1 MDKDSESAMPVEQQ
15 FTSLHRAAQV
25 AVDVVAMEDAV
36 QRIAEEACVLT
47 QACAAAV
54 AMLTDNA
61 SKLRLVAAAGE
72 TVQEINDSVFRVESS
87 LLENTVRRG
96 ENAIPF
102 YPVHP
107 DPVMESLL
115 GGERLRSAAVVPILC
130 EQQILGALAVLN
142 KLDGSRFDS
151 SDVRMLQI
159 LSSYIANLWKRR
171 QMERRI
177 ARLSRELEVMYHAA
191 QSIVS
196 SLNLNQVLDNVLE
209 EVAAHLPHAFAV
221 LFLLHDER
229 THLFIAAERGLEGE
243 EREIMLAADEGLQ
256 AEVLRTG
263 EARLVNAADLDP
275 NVEQFVP
282 RLRFMSALYA
292 PVKSR
297 TKTLGLL
304 LVTSGNRNAY
314 TEADL
319 KLLNGVASLAGIAI
333 ENALLYEDAHRRAEE
348 ATSIYELSQSVNS
361 SLELHSV
368 LDLVADSVLR
378 LLQVDKF
385 ALMLYDNNEGVL
397 RTHVSRGVDP
407 AYFHRLRPT
416 KGQGIPGWVLEFQSP
431 VYVLDVS
438 ADSRNAAVPLDNAGV
453 ISLVC
458 VPLQVGME
466 PMGVM
471 LAMSSRRRMFTIAEM
486 ELLYTIANQAA
497 VAIDNALRYEEERQ
511 KSEDLR
517 QYFLRV
523 AKAIGSTVK
532 QGEVP
537 QLIANIAAEVLRAD
551 RAVFYAV
558 EQNLVKPLAVSG
570 SRMATLLGDND
581 TTPLSSMGWVVKTG
595 RPLLV
600 YQASSDVRFRDD
612 PFVQREGMAS
622 CLAVPI
628 GGKKPASLLAVYTLQ
643 PRKFTRRDAELLT
656 TVAELVRET

>member
-1 MDKDSESAMPVEQQ
+1 MDAEGVITVEQQ
-15 FTSLHRAAQV
+15 IAGLYRVAQI
-25 AVDVVAMEDAV
+25 AVDPLPIDEALA
-36 QRIAEEACVLT
+36 RIAEEACALT
-47 QACAAAV
+47 DARATAIAFLTEQETRLRLLAV
-54 AMLTDNA
+54 AGEEVQD
-61 SKLRLVAAAGE
+61 LRG
-72 TVQEINDSVFRVESS
+72 TVFRVENS
-87 LLENTVRRG
+87 LMESTVRRG
-96 ENAIPF
+96 ENAIPY
-102 YPVHP
+102 YPLHP

-115 GGERLRSAAVVPILC
+115 GGERLRGAAVVPIQC
-130 EQQILGALAVLN
+130 DQQILGALAALN
-142 KLDGSRFDS
+142 KRDGSRFDS
-151 SDVRMLQI
+151 SDIRLLQI
-159 LSSYIANLWKRR
+159 LASHIASLWRRKRLEQR
-171 QMERRI
+171 SER
-177 ARLSRELEVMYHAA
+177 LGRELQVMYHAA
-191 QSIVS
+191 HSIGS
-196 SLNLNQVLDNVLE
+196 SLNLNQVLDRVLE

-221 LFLLHDER
+221 LFLLNDER
-229 THLFIAAERGLEGE
+229 THLFIAAERGLDGD
-243 EREIMLAADEGLQ
+243 EREVMLAADEGLQ

-263 EARLVNAADLDP
+263 EARLVNAADVDP
-275 NVEQFVP
+275 DVEQFVP
-282 RLRFMSALYA
+282 RLRIHSALYA

-304 LVTSGNRNAY
+304 LVTSTSRNAY

-333 ENALLYEDAHRRAEE
+333 ENALLYEEAHRRAEE
-348 ATSIYELSQSVNS
+348 ATSIYELSQLVNS

-385 ALMLYDNNEGVL
+385 ALMLYDSNEGVL
-397 RTHVSRGVDP
+397 RTYVSRGVDP
-407 AYFHRLRPT
+407 AYFDRLRPA

-438 ADSRNAAVPLDNAGV
+438 ADSRNAAAPLDRAGV

-471 LAMSSRRRMFTIAEM
+471 LAMSSRRRLFTIAEI

-517 QYFLRV
+517 QYFLR
-523 AKAIGSTVK
+523 ATRAIGTTVK

-551 RAVFYAV
+551 RAIYYAV
-558 EQNLVKPLAVSG
+558 EGNQIKPLAVSG
-570 SRMATLLGDND
+570 SRVATWLGEEDATRITSMA
-581 TTPLSSMGWVVKTG
+581 WVVKTG

-600 YQASSDVRFRDD
+600 YQTSSDVRFCDD

-628 GGKKPASLLAVYTLQ
+628 GGKKPHSLLAVYTLQ
-643 PRKFTRRDAELLT
+643 PRKFTRHDAELLS
-656 TVAELVRET
+656 TVAELVLET

>member
-1 MDKDSESAMPVEQQ
+1 MDAGSVVSLDQQ
-15 FTSLHRAAQV
+15 IAEFHRVAQLS
-25 AVDVVAMEDAV
+25 VDPLPLEEAL
-36 QRIAEEACVLT
+36 QRLAEEACLLT
-47 QACAAAV
+47 DASASAVAFLTESDTKLRLAAV
-54 AMLTDNA
+54 AGEGAQD
-61 SKLRLVAAAGE
+61 LRG
-72 TVQEINDSVFRVESS
+72 TVFRVENS
-87 LLENTVRRG
+87 LMESAVRRG

-102 YPVHP
+102 YPMHS

-115 GGERLRSAAVVPILC
+115 GGNRLRGAAVVPIQC
-130 EQQILGALAVLN
+130 DQQILGALAVLN
-142 KLDGSRFDS
+142 RRDGSRFDS
-151 SDVRMLQI
+151 SDIRNLQI
-159 LSSYIANLWKRR
+159 LASHIAGLWRRR
-171 QMERRI
+171 QLEQRNERLR
-177 ARLSRELEVMYHAA
+177 RELEVMYHAA
-191 QSIVS
+191 QSIGS
-196 SLNLNQVLDNVLE
+196 SLNLNQVLDTVLE

-221 LFLLHDER
+221 LFLLNDER
-229 THLFIAAERGLEGE
+229 THLFIASERGLEGE
-243 EREIMLAADEGLQ
+243 EREVMLAADEGLQ

-263 EARLVNAADLDP
+263 EPRLVNAADVNP
-275 NVEQFVP
+275 GVEQFIP
-282 RLRFMSALYA
+282 RLRIHSALYA

-304 LVTSGNRNAY
+304 LVTSTSRHAY

-319 KLLNGVASLAGIAI
+319 KLLNGVASQAGIAI

-348 ATSIYELSQSVNS
+348 ATAIYELSQLVNS

-385 ALMLYDNNEGVL
+385 ALMLYDSNEGVL
-397 RTHVSRGVDP
+397 RTSVSRG
-407 AYFHRLRPT
+407 RLRPA

-438 ADSRNAAVPLDNAGV
+438 ADPRNAAVPLDHEGV
-453 ISLVC
+453 VSLAC

-466 PMGVM
+466 PMGVV
-471 LAMSSRRRMFTIAEM
+471 LAMSSRRRLFTIAEM

-497 VAIDNALRYEEERQ
+497 VAIDNALRYEQERQ

-537 QLIANIAAEVLRAD
+537 QLIANIAAEVMRAD
-551 RAVFYAV
+551 RAIYYTV
-558 EQNLVKPLAVSG
+558 EANRIKPMAVSG
-570 SRMATLLGDND
+570 SRMATLLDD
-581 TTPLSSMGWVVKTG
+581 EEATSMASMSWVVKTG

-600 YQASSDVRFRDD
+600 FQASADVRFRDD

-628 GGKKPASLLAVYTLQ
+628 GGKKPTSLLAVYTLQ
-643 PRKFTRRDAELLT
+643 PRKFTRHDAELLS
-656 TVAELVRET
+656 TVAELVLET

>member
-1 MDKDSESAMPVEQQ
+1 MDAESIVSVEQQ
-15 FTSLHRAAQV
+15 VAGLHRAAQT
-25 AVDVVAMEDAV
+25 AVDPLPLEDALR
-36 QRIAEEACVLT
+36 RIAEEACLLT
-47 QACAAAV
+47 DASASAVAFLTESETKLRLAAV
-54 AMLTDNA
+54 AGEEVQD
-61 SKLRLVAAAGE
+61 LRG
-72 TVQEINDSVFRVESS
+72 TVFRVENS
-87 LLENTVRRG
+87 LMENTVRRG

-115 GGERLRSAAVVPILC
+115 GGARLRGAAVVPIQC
-130 EQQILGALAVLN
+130 DHQMLGALAVLN
-142 KLDGSRFDS
+142 KRDGSRFDS
-151 SDVRMLQI
+151 SDVRTLQI
-159 LSSYIANLWKRR
+159 LASHIASLWRRR
-171 QMERRI
+171 QLEQRND
-177 ARLSRELEVMYHAA
+177 RLRRELEVMYHAA
-191 QSIVS
+191 QSIGS
-196 SLNLNQVLDNVLE
+196 SLNLNQVLDTVVE
-209 EVAAHLPHAFAV
+209 EVSAHLPHAFAA
-221 LFLLHDER
+221 LFLLTDER

-243 EREIMLAADEGLQ
+243 EREVMLAADEGLQ
-256 AEVLRTG
+256 AEVLRNG
-263 EARLVNAADLDP
+263 EPRLVNAADLDP
-275 NVEQFVP
+275 GVEQFVP
-282 RLRFMSALYA
+282 RLRIHSALYA

-304 LVTSGNRNAY
+304 LVTSTSRNAY

-319 KLLNGVASLAGIAI
+319 KLLNGVASQAGIAI

-361 SLELHSV
+361 SLELQSV

-385 ALMLYDNNEGVL
+385 ALMLYDSNEGVL

-407 AYFHRLRPT
+407 AYFDRLRPT
-416 KGQGIPGWVLEFQSP
+416 RGQGIPGWVLEFQSP

-438 ADSRNAAVPLDNAGV
+438 ADPRNAAVPLDREGV
-453 ISLVC
+453 VSLAC

-466 PMGVM
+466 PMGVI
-471 LAMSSRRRMFTIAEM
+471 LAMSSRRRLFTIAEM

-523 AKAIGSTVK
+523 ARAIGSTVK

-551 RAVFYAV
+551 RAIYYTV
-558 EQNLVKPLAVSG
+558 EGHRIKPMAVSG
-570 SRMATLLGDND
+570 SRMATLLDEEE
-581 TTPLSSMGWVVKTG
+581 TSSMAWVVKTG

-628 GGKKPASLLAVYTLQ
+628 GGKKPTSLLAVYTLQ
-643 PRKFTRRDAELLT
+643 PRKFTRHDAELLS
-656 TVAELVRET
+656 TVAELVLET

>member
-1 MDKDSESAMPVEQQ
+1 MDAEGIVSVDQQ
-15 FTSLHRAAQV
+15 LTGFHRAAQV
-25 AVDVVAMEDAV
+25 AMDPLPL
-36 QRIAEEACVLT
+36 EEALLRLAQEACLLT
-47 QACAAAV
+47 DATASAV
-54 AMLTDNA
+54 AFLTE
-61 SKLRLVAAAGE
+61 SETKLRLVAVAGGG
-72 TVQEINDSVFRVESS
+72 VQDLRGTVFRVENS
-87 LLENTVRRG
+87 LMENTVRRG

-102 YPVHP
+102 YPVRS
-107 DPVMESLL
+107 DSVMESLL
-115 GGERLRSAAVVPILC
+115 GGTRLRGAAVVPIQC
-130 EQQILGALAVLN
+130 DQQILGALAALN
-142 KLDGSRFDS
+142 KQDGSRFDS
-151 SDVRMLQI
+151 SDIRSLQI
-159 LSSYIANLWKRR
+159 VASHIAGLWRRR
-171 QMERRI
+171 QLEQRVD
-177 ARLSRELEVMYHAA
+177 RLRRELDVMYHAA
-191 QSIVS
+191 QSIGS
-196 SLNLNQVLDNVLE
+196 SLNLNQVLDSVLD
-209 EVAAHLPHAFAV
+209 EVAAHLSHAFAV
-221 LFLLHDER
+221 LFLLNDER
-229 THLFIAAERGLEGE
+229 THLFIASERGLEGE

-256 AEVLRTG
+256 AEVLRAG
-263 EARLVNAADLDP
+263 EPRLVNAADVDP
-275 NVEQFVP
+275 GVEQFVP
-282 RLRFMSALYA
+282 RLRIHSALYA

-304 LVTSGNRNAY
+304 LVTSTSRNAY

-319 KLLNGVASLAGIAI
+319 KLLNGVASQAGIAI

-348 ATSIYELSQSVNS
+348 ATSIYELSQLVNS

-368 LDLVADSVLR
+368 MDLVADSVLR

-385 ALMLYDNNEGVL
+385 ALMLYDSNAGLL

-407 AYFHRLRPT
+407 AYFDRLRPT

-431 VYVLDVS
+431 VYVLDVP
-438 ADSRNAAVPLDNAGV
+438 ADPRNAAVPLDREGV
-453 ISLVC
+453 VSLAC

-471 LAMSSRRRMFTIAEM
+471 LAMSSRRRLFTIAEM

-537 QLIANIAAEVLRAD
+537 QLIANIAAEVMRAD
-551 RAVFYAV
+551 RAIYYTVSANRI
-558 EQNLVKPLAVSG
+558 EPMAVSG
-570 SRMATLLGDND
+570 SRMATMLDD
-581 TTPLSSMGWVVKTG
+581 EEATAMASMGWVVKTG

-600 YQASSDVRFRDD
+600 YQASADVRFRDD

-628 GGKKPASLLAVYTLQ
+628 GGKKPHSLLAVYTLQ
-643 PRKFTRRDAELLT
+643 PRKFTRHDAELLS
-656 TVAELVRET
+656 TVAELVLET

>member
-1 MDKDSESAMPVEQQ
+1 MMDAGSIVSIEQQ
-15 FTSLHRAAQV
+15 IAGLHRAAQI
-25 AVDVVAMEDAV
+25 AVDPLPLEEALR
-36 QRIAEEACVLT
+36 RIAEEACLLT
-47 QACAAAV
+47 DASASAVAFLTESETKLRLAAV
-54 AMLTDNA
+54 AGEEVQD
-61 SKLRLVAAAGE
+61 LRG
-72 TVQEINDSVFRVESS
+72 TVFRVENS
-87 LLENTVRRG
+87 LMENTVRRG

-115 GGERLRSAAVVPILC
+115 GGTRLRGAAVVPIQC
-130 EQQILGALAVLN
+130 DQQMLGALAVLN
-142 KLDGSRFDS
+142 KRDGSRFDS
-151 SDVRMLQI
+151 SDVRTLQI
-159 LSSYIANLWKRR
+159 LASHIASLWRRR
-171 QMERRI
+171 QLEQRND
-177 ARLSRELEVMYHAA
+177 RLRRELDVMYHAA
-191 QSIVS
+191 QSIGS
-196 SLNLNQVLDNVLE
+196 SLNLNQVLDTVVD
-209 EVAAHLPHAFAV
+209 EVAAHLPHAFAA
-221 LFLLHDER
+221 LFLLTDER

-243 EREIMLAADEGLQ
+243 EREVMLAADEGLQ
-256 AEVLRTG
+256 AEVLRSG
-263 EARLVNAADLDP
+263 EPRLVNAADLDP
-275 NVEQFVP
+275 GVEQFVP
-282 RLRFMSALYA
+282 RLRIHSALYA

-304 LVTSGNRNAY
+304 LVTSTSRNAY

-319 KLLNGVASLAGIAI
+319 KLLNGVASQAGIAI

-361 SLELHSV
+361 SLELQSV

-385 ALMLYDNNEGVL
+385 ALMLYDSNEGVL

-407 AYFHRLRPT
+407 AYFDRLRPT
-416 KGQGIPGWVLEFQSP
+416 RGQGIPGWVLEFQSP

-438 ADSRNAAVPLDNAGV
+438 ADPRNAAVPLDREGV
-453 ISLVC
+453 VSLAC

-466 PMGVM
+466 PMGVI
-471 LAMSSRRRMFTIAEM
+471 LAMSSRRRLFTIAEM

-523 AKAIGSTVK
+523 ARAIGSTVK

-551 RAVFYAV
+551 RAIYYAV
-558 EQNLVKPLAVSG
+558 EGHRIKPMAVSG
-570 SRMATLLGDND
+570 SRMATLLDEEE
-581 TTPLSSMGWVVKTG
+581 TSSMAWVVKTG

-622 CLAVPI
+622 CLAVPL
-628 GGKKPASLLAVYTLQ
+628 GGKKPTSLLAVYTLQ
-643 PRKFTRRDAELLT
+643 PRKFTRHDAELLS
-656 TVAELVRET
+656 TVAELVLET

>member
-1 MDKDSESAMPVEQQ
+1 MDTDSTVSVEQQ
-15 FTSLHRAAQV
+15 VAGLHRVAQV
-25 AVDVVAMEDAV
+25 AVDLLPVEEAL
-36 QRIAEEACVLT
+36 QRIAEEACLLT
-47 QACAAAV
+47 NASASALAF
-54 AMLTDNA
+54 LTDSD
-61 SKLRLVAAAGE
+61 SKLRLVAVAGE
-72 TVQEINDSVFRVESS
+72 EVQDLRGTVFRVESS
-87 LLENTVRRG
+87 LMENTVRRG

-102 YPVHP
+102 YPAHP

-115 GGERLRSAAVVPILC
+115 GGTRLRGAAVVPVQC
-130 EQQILGALAVLN
+130 DQQILGALAVLN
-142 KLDGSRFDS
+142 KRDGSRFDS
-151 SDVRMLQI
+151 SDVRTLQI
-159 LSSYIANLWKRR
+159 LASHVASLWRRR
-171 QMERRI
+171 QLEQRSER
-177 ARLSRELEVMYHAA
+177 LGRELEVMYHAA
-191 QSIVS
+191 QSIGS
-196 SLNLNQVLDNVLE
+196 SLNLNQVLDTVLE

-221 LFLLHDER
+221 LFLLNDER
-229 THLFIAAERGLEGE
+229 THLFIAAERGLEGDE
-243 EREIMLAADEGLQ
+243 HEIMLAADEGLQ
-256 AEVLRTG
+256 AEVLRSG
-263 EARLVNAADLDP
+263 EPRLVNAADIDP
-275 NVEQFVP
+275 GVEQFVP
-282 RLRFMSALYA
+282 RLRIQSALYA

-304 LVTSGNRNAY
+304 LVTSTSRNAY

-319 KLLNGVASLAGIAI
+319 KLLNGVASQAGIAI

-348 ATSIYELSQSVNS
+348 ATSIYELSQLVNS

-385 ALMLYDNNEGVL
+385 ALMLYDGNEGVL

-407 AYFHRLRPT
+407 AYFDRLRPT

-438 ADSRNAAVPLDNAGV
+438 ADPRNAAAPLDREGV
-453 ISLVC
+453 VSLAC

-471 LAMSSRRRMFTIAEM
+471 LAMSSRRRLFTIAEM

-523 AKAIGSTVK
+523 AKAIGTTVK

-551 RAVFYAV
+551 RAIYYTVAGSRI
-558 EQNLVKPLAVSG
+558 QPLAVSG
-570 SRMATLLGDND
+570 SRMATLLDDEEATNMA
-581 TTPLSSMGWVVKTG
+581 SMAWVVKTG
-595 RPLLV
+595 RPLLA
-600 YQASSDVRFRDD
+600 YQASADVRFRDD

-628 GGKKPASLLAVYTLQ
+628 GGKKPNSLLAVYTLQ
-643 PRKFTRRDAELLT
+643 PRKFTRHDAELLS
-656 TVAELVRET
+656 TVAELVLES

>member
-1 MDKDSESAMPVEQQ
+1 MDAESVVSVEQQ
-15 FTSLHRAAQV
+15 LAALQRAAQS
-25 AVDVVAMEDAV
+25 AVDLLPLEDAV
-36 QRIAEEACVLT
+36 RRIAEEACVLT
-47 QACAAAV
+47 DASASVV
-54 AMLTDNA
+54 AFLTE
-61 SKLRLVAAAGE
+61 SETKLRLTALAGDE
-72 TVQEINDSVFRVESS
+72 VQDLRGTVFRVENS
-87 LLENTVRRG
+87 LMESTVRRG

-107 DPVMESLL
+107 DPVMESVL
-115 GGERLRSAAVVPILC
+115 GGARLRGAAVVPIQC
-130 EQQILGALAVLN
+130 DQRILGALAVLN
-142 KLDGSRFDS
+142 KRDGSRFDS
-151 SDVRMLQI
+151 SDVRILQI
-159 LSSYIANLWKRR
+159 LASHIASLWRRR
-171 QMERRI
+171 QLEQRSERLR
-177 ARLSRELEVMYHAA
+177 RELEVMYHAA
-191 QSIVS
+191 QSIGS
-196 SLNLNQVLDNVLE
+196 SLNLNQVLDTVVD
-209 EVAAHLPHAFAV
+209 EVAAHLPHAFAA
-221 LFLLHDER
+221 LFLLTDER

-243 EREIMLAADEGLQ
+243 EREVMLAADEGLQ
-256 AEVLRTG
+256 AEVLRSG
-263 EARLVNAADLDP
+263 EPRLVNAADLDP
-275 NVEQFVP
+275 EVEQFVP
-282 RLRFMSALYA
+282 RLRIHSALYA

-297 TKTLGLL
+297 TRTLGLL
-304 LVTSGNRNAY
+304 LVTSTSRNAY
-314 TEADL
+314 TEDDL
-319 KLLNGVASLAGIAI
+319 KLLNGVASQAGIAI

-385 ALMLYDNNEGVL
+385 ALMLYDSNEGVL

-407 AYFHRLRPT
+407 VYFDRLRPAR
-416 KGQGIPGWVLEFQSP
+416 GQGIPGWVLEFQSP

-438 ADSRNAAVPLDNAGV
+438 ADPRNAAVPLDREGIV
-453 ISLVC
+453 SLAC

-471 LAMSSRRRMFTIAEM
+471 LAMSSRRRLFTIAEM

-523 AKAIGSTVK
+523 ARAIGSTVK

-551 RAVFYAV
+551 RAIYYTV
-558 EQNLVKPLAVSG
+558 EGHRIRSLAVSG
-570 SRMATLLGDND
+570 SRVATLLDEEE
-581 TTPLSSMGWVVKTG
+581 TSSMAWVVKTG

-628 GGKKPASLLAVYTLQ
+628 GGKKPTSLLAVYTLQ
-643 PRKFTRRDAELLT
+643 PRKFTRHDAELLS
-656 TVAELVRET
+656 TVAELVLET

>member
-1 MDKDSESAMPVEQQ
+1 MDAESIVSVEQQ
-15 FTSLHRAAQV
+15 IAGLHRVAQI
-25 AVDVVAMEDAV
+25 AVDPLPVEEAL
-36 QRIAEEACVLT
+36 QRIAEEACLLT
-47 QACAAAV
+47 DASASAV
-54 AMLTDNA
+54 AFLVEGET
-61 SKLRLVAAAGE
+61 KLRLVAVAGE
-72 TVQEINDSVFRVESS
+72 EVQDLRGTVFRVENS
-87 LLENTVRRG
+87 LMESAVRRG

-102 YPVHP
+102 YPAHP

-115 GGERLRSAAVVPILC
+115 GGVRLRGAAVVPIQC
-130 EQQILGALAVLN
+130 DQQMLGALAVLN
-142 KLDGSRFDS
+142 KRDGSRFDS
-151 SDVRMLQI
+151 SDVRTLQI
-159 LSSYIANLWKRR
+159 LASHLSSLWRRR
-171 QMERRI
+171 QLEQRND
-177 ARLSRELEVMYHAA
+177 RLRRELEVMYHAA
-191 QSIVS
+191 QSIGS
-196 SLNLNQVLDNVLE
+196 SLNLNQVLDTVVD
-209 EVAAHLPHAFAV
+209 EVAAHLPHAFAA
-221 LFLLHDER
+221 LFLLTDER

-243 EREIMLAADEGLQ
+243 EREVMLAADEGLQ
-256 AEVLRTG
+256 AEVLRSG
-263 EARLVNAADLDP
+263 EPRLINTADLEP
-275 NVEQFVP
+275 GVEQFVP
-282 RLRFMSALYA
+282 RLRIHSALYA

-304 LVTSGNRNAY
+304 LVTSTSRHAY

-319 KLLNGVASLAGIAI
+319 KLLNGVASQAGIAI

-361 SLELHSV
+361 SLELRSV

-385 ALMLYDNNEGVL
+385 ALMLYDSNEGVL
-397 RTHVSRGVDP
+397 RTHVSRGVDH
-407 AYFHRLRPT
+407 AYFDRLRPT

-438 ADSRNAAVPLDNAGV
+438 ADPRNAAVPLDREGV
-453 ISLVC
+453 VSLAC

-471 LAMSSRRRMFTIAEM
+471 LAMSSRRRLFTIAEM

-523 AKAIGSTVK
+523 ARAIGSTVK

-551 RAVFYAV
+551 RAIYYTV
-558 EQNLVKPLAVSG
+558 EANRIKPMAVSG
-570 SRMATLLGDND
+570 SRMATLLDEEE
-581 TTPLSSMGWVVKTG
+581 TSSMAWVVKTG

-628 GGKKPASLLAVYTLQ
+628 GGKKPTSLLAVYTLQ
-643 PRKFTRRDAELLT
+643 PRKFTRHDAELLS
-656 TVAELVRET
+656 TVAELVLET

>member
-1 MDKDSESAMPVEQQ
+1 MMDAESIVSIEQQ
-15 FTSLHRAAQV
+15 VAGLHRVAQM
-25 AVDVVAMEDAV
+25 AVDPLPPEEALR
-36 QRIAEEACVLT
+36 RIAEEACLLT
-47 QACAAAV
+47 EASASAV
-54 AMLTDNA
+54 AFLTE
-61 SKLRLVAAAGE
+61 SETKLRLVAVAGE
-72 TVQEINDSVFRVESS
+72 DVQDLRGTVFRVENS
-87 LLENTVRRG
+87 LMENTVRRG

-107 DPVMESLL
+107 DPVMENLL
-115 GGERLRSAAVVPILC
+115 GGARLRGAGVVPIQC
-130 EQQILGALAVLN
+130 DQQMLGALAVLN
-142 KLDGSRFDS
+142 KRDGSRFDS
-151 SDVRMLQI
+151 SDVRILQI
-159 LSSYIANLWKRR
+159 LASHIASLWRRR
-171 QMERRI
+171 QLEQRTD
-177 ARLSRELEVMYHAA
+177 RLRRELEVMYHAA
-191 QSIVS
+191 QSIGS
-196 SLNLNQVLDNVLE
+196 SLNLNEVLDTVVD
-209 EVAAHLPHAFAV
+209 EVAAHLPHAFAA
-221 LFLLHDER
+221 LFLLTDER

-243 EREIMLAADEGLQ
+243 ECEVMLAADEGLQ
-256 AEVLRTG
+256 AEVLRSG
-263 EARLVNAADLDP
+263 EPRLVNAADLEP
-275 NVEQFVP
+275 GVEQFVP
-282 RLRFMSALYA
+282 RLRIHSALYA

-304 LVTSGNRNAY
+304 LVTSTSRNAY

-319 KLLNGVASLAGIAI
+319 KLLNGVASQAGIAI

-378 LLQVDKF
+378 LLEVDKF
-385 ALMLYDNNEGVL
+385 ALMLYDSNEGVL
-397 RTHVSRGVDP
+397 RTYVSRGVDP
-407 AYFHRLRPT
+407 AYFDRLRPT

-438 ADSRNAAVPLDNAGV
+438 ADPRNAAVPLDREGV
-453 ISLVC
+453 VSLAC

-471 LAMSSRRRMFTIAEM
+471 LAMSSRRRLFTIAEM

-497 VAIDNALRYEEERQ
+497 VAIDNAVRYEEERQ

-517 QYFLRV
+517 QYFLR
-523 AKAIGSTVK
+523 AARAIGSTVK

-551 RAVFYAV
+551 RAIYYTV
-558 EQNLVKPLAVSG
+558 EGHRIKPMAVSG
-570 SRMATLLGDND
+570 SRMATLLDEEE
-581 TTPLSSMGWVVKTG
+581 TSSMAWVVKTG

-622 CLAVPI
+622 CLAVPL

-643 PRKFTRRDAELLT
+643 PRKFTRHDAELLS
-656 TVAELVRET
+656 TVAELVLET

>member
-1 MDKDSESAMPVEQQ
+1 MDAESIVSVEQQ
-15 FTSLHRAAQV
+15 IAGLHRVAQI
-25 AVDVVAMEDAV
+25 AVDPLPVEEAL
-36 QRIAEEACVLT
+36 QRIAEETCLLT
-47 QACAAAV
+47 DASASAV
-54 AMLTDNA
+54 AFLVEGET
-61 SKLRLVAAAGE
+61 KLRLVAVAGE
-72 TVQEINDSVFRVESS
+72 EVQDLRGTVFRVENS
-87 LLENTVRRG
+87 LMESAVRRG

-102 YPVHP
+102 YPAHP

-115 GGERLRSAAVVPILC
+115 GGVRLRGAAVVPIQC
-130 EQQILGALAVLN
+130 DQQMLGALAVLN
-142 KLDGSRFDS
+142 KRDGSRFDS
-151 SDVRMLQI
+151 SDVRTLQI
-159 LSSYIANLWKRR
+159 LASHLSSLWRRR
-171 QMERRI
+171 QLEQRND
-177 ARLSRELEVMYHAA
+177 RLRRELEVMYHAA
-191 QSIVS
+191 QSIGS
-196 SLNLNQVLDNVLE
+196 SLNLNQVLDTVVD
-209 EVAAHLPHAFAV
+209 EVAAHLPHAFAA
-221 LFLLHDER
+221 LFLLTDER

-243 EREIMLAADEGLQ
+243 EREVMLAADEGLQ
-256 AEVLRTG
+256 AEVLRSG
-263 EARLVNAADLDP
+263 EPRLINTADLEP
-275 NVEQFVP
+275 GVEQFVP
-282 RLRFMSALYA
+282 RLRIHSALYA

-304 LVTSGNRNAY
+304 LVTSTSRHAY

-319 KLLNGVASLAGIAI
+319 KLLNGVASQAGIAI

-361 SLELHSV
+361 SLELRSV

-385 ALMLYDNNEGVL
+385 ALMLYDSNEGVL
-397 RTHVSRGVDP
+397 RTHVSRGVDH
-407 AYFHRLRPT
+407 AYFDRLRPT

-438 ADSRNAAVPLDNAGV
+438 ADPRNAAVPLDREGV
-453 ISLVC
+453 VSLAC

-471 LAMSSRRRMFTIAEM
+471 LAMSSRRRLFTIAEM

-523 AKAIGSTVK
+523 ARAIGSTVK

-551 RAVFYAV
+551 RAIYYTV
-558 EQNLVKPLAVSG
+558 EANRIKPMAVSG
-570 SRMATLLGDND
+570 SRMATLLDEEE
-581 TTPLSSMGWVVKTG
+581 TSSMAWVVKTG

-628 GGKKPASLLAVYTLQ
+628 GGKKPTSLLAVYTLQ
-643 PRKFTRRDAELLT
+643 PRKFTRHDAELLS
-656 TVAELVRET
+656 TVAELVLET